1 MDNINRLAY
10 DVWFNKLDQTVAN
23 QYYNKHITEIENVI
37 MLHYFAG
44 SQFDTNF
51 WKFAKSKGETN
62 MKQAMNNKKFIEM
75 IDFSKLNNSKLASN
89 EDFGTW
95 HLSSFYQNLHNLGLY
110 DKFAQLRNLHSQS
123 NILQN

>member
-1 MDNINRLAY
+1 
-10 DVWFNKLDQTVAN
+10 
-23 QYYNKHITEIENVI
+23 
-37 MLHYFAG
+37 
-44 SQFDTNF
+44 
-51 WKFAKSKGETN
+51 